1 MSTARESAPPTQ
13 RARVLWQLVPDMAIR
28 NRPLALADGV
38 VVTWERGDSCG
49 LRRLAAEDGATV
61 WDRALDHR
69 PVGAAVRTGG
79 LLAVPLSGGFIGTY
93 AASDGAPLGPAWAP
107 LPCPAHAELAAAGG
121 RVFAR
126 CGHGADATLSGYVVG
141 EAAPAWVVP
150 DPAGGAEARMR
161 STAGVLVLASAQE
174 GDGIIVAGV
183 DQETG
188 RLLWTHREDGTTLH
202 DLWSVGGIV
211 DVVTSSG
218 VVGLDAATGE
228 HRTTRFSGFPLDSAR
243 AVGEHLVAMMEG
255 HMGPVLLCFN
265 IVTQRLV
272 GRISRAMTRLVG
284 AHGSEALITLIN
296 GEPIFYALPSL
307 EPLDLPES
315 DAINPPGVT
324 AWSRDIC
331 YVVSQ
336 DQRAVTAV
344 DLDARG

>member
-1 MSTARESAPPTQ
+1 MT
-13 RARVLWQLVPDMAIR
+13 VR
-28 NRPLALADGV
+28 NGPLALADGV

-49 LRRLAAEDGATV
+49 LRRLASDDGATV

-69 PVGAAVRTGG
+69 PVGAPVRTGG
-79 LLAVPLSGGFIGTY
+79 VLAVPLAGGFIGTY
-93 AASDGAPLGPAWAP
+93 AVANGAPRAPAWTP

-126 CGHGADATLSGYVVG
+126 CGHGVDATLSCYVVG

-150 DPAGGAEARMR
+150 DPANGSEARMR
-161 STAGVLVLASAQE
+161 STGGVLVLASPQE
-174 GDGIIVAGV
+174 GDGILVAGV
-183 DQETG
+183 DQQTG
-188 RLLWTHREDGTTLH
+188 EVLWTHHSDGTTLH

-255 HMGPVLLCFN
+255 HMGPVLLCFH

-315 DAINPPGVT
+315 DAINPPGAT

-331 YVVSQ
+331 YVISQ
-336 DQRAVTAV
+336 DQQTVTAV
-344 DLDARG
+344 DLDAKARPETA